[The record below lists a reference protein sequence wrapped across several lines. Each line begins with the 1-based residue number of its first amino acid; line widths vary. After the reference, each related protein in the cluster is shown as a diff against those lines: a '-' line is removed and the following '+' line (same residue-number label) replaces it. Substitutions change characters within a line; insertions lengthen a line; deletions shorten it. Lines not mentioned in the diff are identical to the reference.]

1 MTDYST
7 TGDGLISALQFLS
20 AMVETGKP
28 ASELAKVF
36 EPVPQLLQNVRYK
49 NGADPLAQDS
59 VKAAISDGENRLASN
74 GRLLIRKSGT
84 EPLVRVMGE
93 CEDETLLKDVIGDI
107 CTEVEKFA

>member
-1 MTDYST
+1 M
-7 TGDGLISALQFLS
+7 ISALQFLA

-28 ASELAKVF
+28 ASELAQVC

-49 NGADPLAQDS
+49 NGADPLAQAS
-59 VKAAISDGENRLASN
+59 VKAVISDGESRLAAN

-93 CEDETLLKDVIGDI
+93 CEDEALLKTVIADI
-107 CTEVEKFA
+107 CAEVGKFA